1 MTAYTPDITRD
12 TRTGSPGGLSLV
24 STIAARAPVIV
35 ALIGILVLGAWL
47 RLDRLTEVPPSLY
60 CDEAAVGYDA
70 WSIATYGKDQWGNV
84 MPLAFQSFGEYKYPV
99 HIYATAV
106 SVKILGYSDLAV
118 RLPSA
123 LVGILNL
130 VLLFLLA
137 RKLLG
142 SKWLALASVGLM
154 SISPHHVQFSRIA
167 WETNFAL
174 VLFLLALLAFVHGIS
189 GRSWLLA
196 VAGLLFGL
204 DLYTYNAAKAFVPLF
219 VILAVALYWKSLW
232 SRRRAAAAGATMFV
246 LALLLSV
253 ARPELSG
260 MTRFQQVQLPEA
272 AVSESVLFRSTGMLP
287 LGQLEVVARQYLLHL
302 SPRYLFE
309 SGDPI
314 RRHSIQQVGETYWFD
329 LIFLPIGLLALLR
342 RRQAS
347 SFLLLGWFF
356 LAPLPGAIVELAP
369 HAGRAMYT
377 IGGWHMVSA
386 VGLAAVWRFAQ
397 QGRSTL
403 ARDAIAASLAMVVT
417 ASILTYTHAYFN
429 AYPTEYAWEWQYS
442 LMRVFTDYRDEFRE
456 FDHVYVQGH
465 HDQPYILA
473 LHYLRYDPE
482 KFRSSVVL
490 NEGERREIS
499 AVAQFDRFHFGGF
512 DLGNPPAG
520 RSLVFAPLS
529 EGLENANRT
538 GVVRDNDGSV
548 ALLVY
553 EYSR

>member
-1 MTAYTPDITRD
+1 MATYSPDATHHTRA
-12 TRTGSPGGLSLV
+12 GAPGGL
-24 STIAARAPVIV
+24 AALSWIGTRAPLIV
-35 ALIGILVLGAWL
+35 ALVGVLVLGAWL

-70 WSIATYGKDQWGNV
+70 WSIATYGVDQWGNV

-99 HIYATAV
+99 HIYATAL
-106 SVKILGYSDLAV
+106 SVKVLGYSDLAV

-123 LVGILNL
+123 IVGILNL
-130 VLLFLLA
+130 ALLFLVA
-137 RKLLG
+137 RRLLG
-142 SKWLALASVGLM
+142 SRWLALAAAGLM

-174 VLFLLALLAFVHGIS
+174 ALFLLGLLAFLHGVS
-189 GRSWLLA
+189 GRGWLVA

-204 DLYTYNAAKAFVPLF
+204 DLYTYNAAKVFVPLF
-219 VILAVALYWKSLW
+219 VILAVAVYWRSLW
-232 SRRRAAAAGATMFV
+232 RHRRAAAAGATLFM
-246 LALLLSV
+246 LAALLSV
-253 ARPELSG
+253 VRPELSG

-272 AVSESVLFRSTGMLP
+272 AVSESVLYQSTGVRP
-287 LGQLEVVARQYLLHL
+287 LGQLEVVARQYLLHF

-314 RRHSIQQVGETYWFD
+314 RRHSIQRVGETYWFD
-329 LIFLPIGLLALLR
+329 LLLLPVGLLALLR

-347 SFLLLGWFF
+347 SLLLVGWFF
-356 LAPLPGAIVELAP
+356 LAPLPGALVELAP

-377 IGGWHMVSA
+377 IGGWHIVSA
-386 VGLAAVWRFAQ
+386 VGLATLWRLAQ
-397 QGRSTL
+397 QRRSTL
-403 ARDAIAASLAMVVT
+403 ARDALAASLAMAIT
-417 ASILTYTHAYFN
+417 ASVLTYSSAYFN

-442 LMRVFTDYRDEFRE
+442 LMRVFTDYRDRFDE
-456 FDHVYVQGH
+456 FDRVYVLGQ

-482 KFRSSVVL
+482 SFRSSAVL
-490 NEGERREIS
+490 NDGHRREAS
-499 AVAQFDRFHFGGF
+499 AVTRFGKFHFDGF
-512 DLGNPPAG
+512 DPGNPPAG
-520 RSLVFAPLS
+520 RTLVFAPLG
-529 EGLENANRT
+529 EGLGAANRT
-538 GVVRDNDGSV
+538 AVVRDNDGSV